1 LILYIDRSEVPDV
14 EDISPE
20 VLRWCVQKA
29 EAANGRYDRLND
41 YYLGKHP
48 VLVGGKK
55 DDVKVA
61 VNYAKYVVDITRGYY
76 LGVGVKYD
84 ANDRQSHGTE
94 PKAAGDVETA
104 GTLAQGEAI
113 DLSPLLACYDAQQIG
128 KVDSKIGKRMGVF
141 GDCLE
146 LCYASSDEEP
156 SPRSACIDPRSGV
169 LVRDTSVEHNKL
181 FALLWEKR
189 ERTNGSTY
197 YHVTVYTD
205 RTIRSYEA
213 ESLTAASFKGVNDPE
228 EHFFGAVPVIAY
240 ENNDERQGDFEQ
252 IIPMIDAYNGLM
264 SNRFTDKKK
273 FVNALLVFY
282 GMTLGEGD
290 QKVIAEEK
298 TLDGVPIDARVEY
311 IQKTFDE
318 AGVQV
323 LADTTVREIHKMTLT
338 VDMSD
343 EKFSGN
349 SSGQALKLKL
359 LTMNLLVK
367 NKIQQM
373 EEGLKERLALYN
385 NWLVTASRMKPFSVT
400 DVDVR
405 FTVSTPINEAELVQ
419 LVTQLQGIVDDQ
431 TLLSQL
437 WFIKDPAEAVENVR
451 RQKEENIRRQRDANM
466 AGFGKGT
473 HDEEDEAERKVRPF
487 LTDDE

>member
-1 LILYIDRSEVPDV
+1 
-14 EDISPE
+14 
-20 VLRWCVQKA
+20 
-29 EAANGRYDRLND
+29 
-41 YYLGKHP
+41 
-48 VLVGGKK
+48 
-55 DDVKVA
+55 
-61 VNYAKYVVDITRGYY
+61 
-76 LGVGVKYD
+76 
-84 ANDRQSHGTE
+84 
-94 PKAAGDVETA
+94 
-104 GTLAQGEAI
+104 
-113 DLSPLLACYDAQQIG
+113 
-128 KVDSKIGKRMGVF
+128 
-141 GDCLE
+141 
-146 LCYASSDEEP
+146 
-156 SPRSACIDPRSGV
+156 
-169 LVRDTSVEHNKL
+169 
-181 FALLWEKR
+181 
-189 ERTNGSTY
+189 
-197 YHVTVYTD
+197 VTVYTD

-213 ESLTAASFKGVNDPE
+213 ESLAAASFKGVNDPE

-298 TLDGVPIDARVEY
+298 ALDGVPIDAKVEY

-323 LADTTVREIHKMTLT
+323 LADATVREIHKMTLT

-400 DVDVR
+400 EAIKETR
-405 FTVSTPINEAELVQ
+405 FSTWLGAALNSSESFKGLRFIAKTWVSFSSIVTVVGTTRSEE
-419 LVTQLQGIVDDQ
+419 
-431 TLLSQL
+431 
-437 WFIKDPAEAVENVR
+437 E
-451 RQKEENIRRQRDANM
+451 RQEYVK
-466 AGFGKGT
+466 GPWVGKVG
-473 HDEEDEAERKVRPF
+473 RK
-487 LTDDE
+487 

>member
-1 LILYIDRSEVPDV
+1 MILYIDRSEVPDV
-14 EDISPE
+14 ENISPQ
-20 VLRWCVQKA
+20 VLSYIVRKA
-29 EAANGRYDRLND
+29 EAANTRYDRLD
-41 YYLGKHP
+41 RYYLGEHP
-48 VLVGGKK
+48 VLTGGKK
-55 DDVKVA
+55 GDVKVA

-76 LGVGVKYD
+76 LGESVKYD
-84 ANDRQSHGTE
+84 ANDRQTHGA
-94 PKAAGDVETA
+94 PDAAGDVETEA
-104 GTLAQGEAI
+104 ALSEGEAI
-113 DLSPLLACYDAQQIG
+113 DLAPLLACYDAQQIG

-146 LCYASSDEEP
+146 LCYASTDEVP

-169 LVRDTSVEHNKL
+169 LVCDASVEHNKL
-181 FALLWEKR
+181 FALVWEKR
-189 ERTNGSTY
+189 ERTTGTIY

-205 RTIRSYEA
+205 STIRSYQA
-213 ESLTAASFKGVNDPE
+213 ESLEASAFVSTGEPE
-228 EHFFGAVPVIAY
+228 PHFFGAVPVIAY
-240 ENNDERQGDFEQ
+240 ENNDEQQGDFEQ
-252 IIPMIDAYNGLM
+252 IIPLIDAYNGLM
-264 SNRFTDKKK
+264 SNRFTDKRK
-273 FVNALLVFY
+273 FVDALLVFY
-282 GMTLGEGD
+282 GMTLRDGD
-290 QKVIAEEK
+290 IEHIEDLKA
-298 TLDGVPIDARVEY
+298 LDGLPLDAKVEY

-318 AGVQV
+318 TGVQV

-343 EKFSGN
+343 EKFAGN

-385 NWLVTASRMKPFSVT
+385 NWLVAANRMKPFSVT

-437 WFIKDPAEAVENVR
+437 WFIRDPAEAVENVR
-451 RQKEENIRRQRDANM
+451 KQQEEKQKAYQAT
-466 AGFGKGT
+466 FGLPQKS
-473 HDEEDEAERKVRPF
+473 D
-487 LTDDE
+487 TDDEDNVEEEAEQ